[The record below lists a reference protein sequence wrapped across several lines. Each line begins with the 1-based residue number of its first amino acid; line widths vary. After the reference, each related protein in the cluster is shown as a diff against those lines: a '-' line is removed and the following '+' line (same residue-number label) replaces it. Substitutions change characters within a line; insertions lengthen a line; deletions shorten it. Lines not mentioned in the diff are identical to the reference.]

1 MKKLD
6 RPRDFVGQ
14 IIAYEM
20 GEMTPAEVRECFQYL
35 IDRGLVWKMADSY
48 GRMARIFI
56 ERGECRFNEEAPL
69 QAHPPTDAVETQ
81 TSERTKLRIIAAI
94 VLTVLMF
101 LAGKLAE

>member
-20 GEMTPAEVRECFQYL
+20 GEMTPAEVREYFQYL

-56 ERGECRFNEEAPL
+56 ERGECTPKQGASPELHRSTEDVRIEASG
-69 QAHPPTDAVETQ
+69 E
-81 TSERTKLRIIAAI
+81 TKLPVILAI
-94 VLTVLMF
+94 VLMALMI
-101 LAGKLAE
+101 LAGKLAH